1 MAGYRRAGLLAFG
14 LAAGLASAAA
24 AADKDKVKV
33 NGYLDFR
40 QGAYLIVDGQKVTTD
55 AKTKFTGGG
64 KATSIEAIPI
74 GYEVKAKGARQAGG
88 VVLATEIEAG
98 RNGIGSTEKQVLSGT
113 DQAEKAWVSAGA
125 IVEPGPD
132 GKEQSM
138 GKLITTGPQVDRCR
152 KIVDKLLPSYVD
164 PKKVRVYVVENPEW
178 NAMAM
183 ANYSIYT
190 FSGLMAD
197 MDDDELAIVLGH
209 ELAHAT
215 YEHSRRQATKS
226 QYSSIAG
233 QAALLGSEYVKNP
246 LAKGA
251 AQQATKLGVTTFGNA
266 FSREYEDQ
274 ADRVGLRYVYEA
286 GYDYTKGP
294 ALWRR
299 FAQKYGDQDKVS
311 NFFFG
316 DHSLSAKRAAA
327 LEKEIANNYAGG
339 KASPTA
345 DVKK

>member
-1 MAGYRRAGLLAFG
+1 MANRRTGLMAIG
-14 LAAGLASAAA
+14 LALALGSTAVAAGK
-24 AADKDKVKV
+24 ADKEKV

-40 QGAYLIVDGQKVTTD
+40 DGQYLIVDGQKVATD

-64 KATSIEAIPI
+64 KATSIAAIPI
-74 GYEVKAKGARQAGG
+74 GYEVKAKGVRQAGG
-88 VVLATEIEAG
+88 VILATEIEAN
-98 RNGIGSTEKQVLSGT
+98 RNGQGNTEKQVLAGT
-113 DQAEKAWVSAGA
+113 DQAEKAWVSAGK

-132 GKEQSM
+132 GKETSM
-138 GKLITTGPQVDRCR
+138 GKLITSGPQVDRAR
-152 KIVDKLLPSYVD
+152 GIVDKLLPAYVD
-164 PKKVRVYVVENPEW
+164 PRKVRVYVVENPEW

-183 ANYSIYT
+183 ANYSIYV
-190 FSGLMAD
+190 FSGLMND

-209 ELAHAT
+209 ELTHAT
-215 YEHSRRQATKS
+215 YEHSRRQASKS
-226 QYSSIAG
+226 QISGIAG
-233 QAALLGSEYVKNP
+233 QAALLGAEYVKNP

-251 AQQATKLGVTTFGNA
+251 AQQATQLGVTTFGNA

-286 GYDYTKGP
+286 GYEYRKGP

-316 DHSLSAKRAAA
+316 DHSLSAKRAKE
-327 LEKEIANNYAGG
+327 LEEEIANNYSGA
-339 KASPTA
+339 KASPAA
-345 DVKK
+345 DAKK